1 MVDIEGIKAY
11 LADDWKAVSRGLREY
26 LDSDIQLLNT
36 TNGSLLANSGKQLR
50 PMLALLVARA
60 VAGAANADTVRYAV
74 ASELLHNA
82 TLLHDDVAD
91 DADQRRGKPTLRSI
105 MGPSVSVLVGDF
117 WLVRAMRAILDASD
131 GREKAIAL
139 FADTLSHLAEGEM
152 LQLQKAGTGD
162 TSLEDYLTI
171 IYDKTASL
179 FVVTCRTA
187 ALSVGADD
195 KVTEAMAEY
204 GRCLGCAFQMMDD
217 IFDYTPDAKVGKAV
231 GVDILEQKITLPL
244 LGALASADAAQ
255 EAEIR
260 RAVRTMEPGF
270 HDRIVDFVR
279 QQDGIAY
286 ARKFMEDYISRAV
299 ASLEVL
305 PESREKEIL
314 TALAEYMAKRSN

>member
-11 LADDWKAVSRGLREY
+11 LADDWTAVQQGLREY
-26 LDSDIQLLNT
+26 LGSDIELLNT
-36 TNGSLLANSGKQLR
+36 TNESLLANSGKQLR

-60 VAGAANADTVRYAV
+60 IAGTANSDTIKYAV

-91 DADQRRGKPTLRSI
+91 DADQRRGKPTLRSL

-117 WLVRAMRAILDASD
+117 WLVRAVRSVLDAGD
-131 GREKAIAL
+131 GRQTAIAM

-152 LQLQKAGTGD
+152 LQLQKAETGD
-162 TSLEDYLTI
+162 TSIEDYLTI

-179 FVVTCRTA
+179 FVVVCRTA
-187 ALSVGADD
+187 ALSVGADET
-195 KVTEAMAEY
+195 VMAAVAEY
-204 GRCLGCAFQMMDD
+204 GRCMGYAFQMMDD
-217 IFDYTPDAKVGKAV
+217 IFDYTPDAMVGKAV

-244 LGALASADAAQ
+244 LGALASSDAAQ

-260 RAVRTMEPGF
+260 RAIRTMEPGF
-270 HDRIVDFVR
+270 HDRIVEFVR
-279 QQDGIAY
+279 QNDGVGY
-286 ARKFMEDYISRAV
+286 ARRFMEEYISRAV

-305 PESREKEIL
+305 PQSKEKDIL
-314 TALAEYMAKRSN
+314 AALAGYMSKRSI